1 MITLALDIVTTAA
14 ILFIVAAGLLI
25 VFGVMKIVNFAHAS
39 FITVGAYAALMAS
52 RFGLPPVLAPFVAFL
67 AGGLIGAATERIV
80 VRRLYRRPLDAILAT
95 WGLGIV
101 IGQLVTLAFGREVQF
116 VPAPI
121 SGTLAAFGVD
131 YSLYRLL
138 LVPIA
143 LVIAGLFAGL
153 LNGTRL
159 GLSTRAV
166 IMNENLAQGLGIDST
181 RVRIITFG
189 IGCGLAAVAGALIT
203 PLASVDPNMGLAW
216 LIGAFM
222 LVMVSGGSLLTLGLS
237 CFVLGGLQ
245 VLASTFISPILG
257 GLTIAVVAAAAIVV
271 GPFVLD
277 TYTVNILVRAFF
289 VAIAA
294 LTVDVLWG
302 VSGTLTFGQSA
313 FFGIGGYA
321 LAIVFTQFGFGP
333 GEAILAI
340 GAAVGATIVV
350 AGLVG
355 WLSFYPG
362 STPLY
367 ASVISLVLPIVLVQI
382 LYSGGTFTGSSSG
395 LVGFESFDLTLEA
408 WFRLSGLA
416 VIATLVAT
424 TIALRSDAG
433 RVLGAMRDNDERC
446 SYLGIDTARVR
457 IGLLVVALPISA
469 LAGFGYVGFGAVA
482 APENAGF
489 VFGTQLVVMVAL
501 GGRGSLIG
509 AVIGAVVIEVA
520 SAYLS
525 SSLPFVWELI
535 VGVAFVAVIVVLPG
549 GLLGGLR
556 DLGRAVR
563 RRGAAASAPV
573 MLRTLEQP
581 DAAPERNA
589 IVVEVS
595 GLSKH
600 FGSLSVLSKIS
611 FTARQGELVS
621 LVGPNGA
628 GKTTLIRCL
637 ADGRER
643 SEGSVRIAGHSIE
656 RLPADRIVGLGL
668 GRKFQAASVFETLSV
683 ADCLRVARVRR
694 ERPSFLKTSPVL
706 TLPAAA
712 RSELESP
719 GLLARSTRS
728 APDLPPALA
737 EP

>member
-1 MITLALDIVTTAA
+1 VPDRGSVHPITPPTSLSDLPRPLLRVAL
-14 ILFIVAAGLLI
+14 
-25 VFGVMKIVNFAHAS
+25 
-39 FITVGAYAALMAS
+39 AAL
-52 RFGLPPVLAPFVAFL
+52 
-67 AGGLIGAATERIV
+67 
-80 VRRLYRRPLDAILAT
+80 
-95 WGLGIV
+95 
-101 IGQLVTLAFGREVQF
+101 
-116 VPAPI
+116 
-121 SGTLAAFGVD
+121 
-131 YSLYRLL
+131 
-138 LVPIA
+138 
-143 LVIAGLFAGL
+143 
-153 LNGTRL
+153 
-159 GLSTRAV
+159 
-166 IMNENLAQGLGIDST
+166 
-181 RVRIITFG
+181 
-189 IGCGLAAVAGALIT
+189 
-203 PLASVDPNMGLAW
+203 
-216 LIGAFM
+216 
-222 LVMVSGGSLLTLGLS
+222 
-237 CFVLGGLQ
+237 
-245 VLASTFISPILG
+245 
-257 GLTIAVVAAAAIVV
+257 AAAAVIVA
-271 GPFVLD
+271 GPWVLD

-302 VSGTLTFGQSA
+302 ISGTLTFGQSA

-333 GEAILAI
+333 GAALLAFAAAL
-340 GAAVGATIVV
+340 GVAAAVAGA
-350 AGLVG
+350 VG

-395 LVGFESFDLTLEA
+395 LVGFESFDLTLES

-416 VIATLVAT
+416 VIVTLVAT
-424 TIALRSDAG
+424 WIALRSDAG

-446 SYLGIDTARVR
+446 TYLGIDTARVR
-457 IGLLVVALPISA
+457 IGLLVVAAVVAA
-469 LAGFGYVGFGAVA
+469 LAGFGYVGFGGVA

-509 AVIGAVVIEVA
+509 AVVGALLIEVA

-525 SSLPFVWELI
+525 SSLPFIWELI
-535 VGVAFVAVIVVLPG
+535 VGVAFVVVIIVLPG

-556 DLGRAVR
+556 DLVRAVHR
-563 RRGAAASAPV
+563 RVAPAPAPVATPVILATLEHTAAA
-573 MLRTLEQP
+573 P
-581 DAAPERNA
+581 DRDD
-589 IVVEVS
+589 IVVEVA
-595 GLSKH
+595 GLCKN
-600 FGSLSVLSKIS
+600 FGSLTVLAAIS

-683 ADCLRVARVRR
+683 ADCLRVARVRK
-694 ERPSFLKTSPVL
+694 ERPSLIGTSPVL
-706 TLPAAA
+706 ALPAAA
-712 RSELESP
+712 RAVVESSGLAERLGDEARFLSHGLKQALELAMVLALEPKVLLLDEPTAGLTRAERQGFADILTGLVASDRLCVLIIEHDLDFVRLISSRIIVLHQGRIALDGSVADVVDSP
-719 GLLARSTRS
+719 LVREIYTGRP
-728 APDLPPALA
+728 APDHCGVTA
-737 EP
+737 

>member
-1 MITLALDIVTTAA
+1 MPDLVPAIEAKPAAALPGSPRAFLRVAAATTAA
-14 ILFIVAAGLLI
+14 AALIVA
-25 VFGVMKIVNFAHAS
+25 
-39 FITVGAYAALMAS
+39 
-52 RFGLPPVLAPFVAFL
+52 
-67 AGGLIGAATERIV
+67 
-80 VRRLYRRPLDAILAT
+80 
-95 WGLGIV
+95 
-101 IGQLVTLAFGREVQF
+101 
-116 VPAPI
+116 
-121 SGTLAAFGVD
+121 
-131 YSLYRLL
+131 
-138 LVPIA
+138 
-143 LVIAGLFAGL
+143 
-153 LNGTRL
+153 
-159 GLSTRAV
+159 
-166 IMNENLAQGLGIDST
+166 
-181 RVRIITFG
+181 
-189 IGCGLAAVAGALIT
+189 
-203 PLASVDPNMGLAW
+203 
-216 LIGAFM
+216 
-222 LVMVSGGSLLTLGLS
+222 
-237 CFVLGGLQ
+237 
-245 VLASTFISPILG
+245 
-257 GLTIAVVAAAAIVV
+257 
-271 GPFVLD
+271 GPWVLD
-277 TYTVNILVRAFF
+277 TYAVNLLVRAFF

-321 LAIVFTQFGFGP
+321 LAIVFSQFGFGP
-333 GEAILAI
+333 GEALLALT
-340 GAAVGATIVV
+340 AAVGVAGVV

-367 ASVISLVLPIVLVQI
+367 ASVISLVLPIVVVQI

-395 LVGFESFDLTLEA
+395 LVGFESFDLSLEN

-416 VIATLVAT
+416 MIATLLVMW
-424 TIALRSDAG
+424 IVLRSDAG

-457 IGLLVVALPISA
+457 IGLLVVAALIAA

-509 AVIGAVVIEVA
+509 AVIGAIVIELA

-535 VGVAFVAVIVVLPG
+535 VGVAFVVVIVVLPG

-556 DLGRAVR
+556 DLAGVVR
-563 RRGAAASAPV
+563 RRVAATPAPVAAPV
-573 MLRTLEQP
+573 MLRTVQRP
-581 DAAPERNA
+581 AAAPDCNDV
-589 IVVEVS
+589 VVEVS
-595 GLSKH
+595 DLSKH

-611 FTARQGELVS
+611 FKARQGELVS

-643 SEGSVRIAGHSIE
+643 SDGSVRIAGHSIE
-656 RLPADRIVGLGL
+656 RLSADRIVGLGL

-683 ADCLRVARVRR
+683 ADCLRVARVRN
-694 ERPSFLKTSPVL
+694 ERPSFIEASPVL
-706 TLPAAA
+706 ALPAASRAVVESSGLIERLGEEA
-712 RSELESP
+712 RFLSHGLKQALELAMVLALEP
-719 GLLARSTRS
+719 QVLLLDEPTEGLAPIIVEELLRAIGTITRAGGICCIIVEQNAQKILGLADRVVILERGTIVHDAAS
-728 APDLPPALA
+728 AALKADPAVLERFLGVSGA
-737 EP
+737 AAH